1 MARHKTMAIKPE
13 KPKVEE
19 PKAEDKIKTEEAIKT
34 PKPEKPKVEEPKN
47 EMEFWRQ
54 HFAKQPK
61 VRIMIPREKTDPV
74 GAYETVQI
82 NGYTFQIIKGEYVDV
97 PEQIAQI
104 IMESQQQTEQAIANA
119 LKKIPEDE
127 RMIFDNSK

>member
-1 MARHKTMAIKPE
+1 MSETDKQPKAGEPEIKNKTKNQG
-13 KPKVEE
+13 E
-19 PKAEDKIKTEEAIKT
+19 PKAPKEDKQ
-34 PKPEKPKVEEPKN
+34 PKAGEPIN
-47 EMEFWRQ
+47 EMERWRQ

-74 GAYETVQI
+74 GAFETVQI
-82 NGYTFQIIKGEYVDV
+82 NGYTFRIIKGEYVEV

-104 IMESQQQTEQAIANA
+104 IMDSQQQTEQAIANA

-127 RMIFDNSK
+127 RMVFDNSNS

>member
-1 MARHKTMAIKPE
+1 MSKVDKPTVVKPQADETKNKQEEIK
-13 KPKVEE
+13 
-19 PKAEDKIKTEEAIKT
+19 I
-34 PKPEKPKVEEPKN
+34 EEPKN
-47 EMEFWRQ
+47 EMEKWKL

-61 VRIMIPREKTDPV
+61 KSIMIPREKSDPV

-82 NGYTFQIIKGEYVDV
+82 NGYTFQITKGVYVEV

-104 IMESQQQTEQAIANA
+104 IMESQQQTEQAIATA

-127 RMIFDNSK
+127 RMVFDNTK

>member
-1 MARHKTMAIKPE
+1 MTKAAKPMVE
-13 KPKVEE
+13 KLEADE
-19 PKAEDKIKTEEAIKT
+19 TKTEIKET
-34 PKPEKPKVEEPKN
+34 KIAEPKN
-47 EMEFWRQ
+47 EVEKWKL

-61 VRIMIPREKTDPV
+61 KSIMIPREKSDPV

-82 NGYTFQIIKGEYVDV
+82 NGYTFQITKGVYVEV

-104 IMESQQQTEQAIANA
+104 IMDSQQQTEQAIANA

-127 RMIFDNSK
+127 RMVFDNTK